1 MSVLETR
8 PVFPLPNVVFFPK
21 TILALHVFEPRYR
34 LMMEE
39 SLRGDQTVC
48 VVLLKPGWEGNYYG
62 SPEVHEIGCV
72 GRIAEHKLLP
82 DGRYNIALHGE
93 YKASIQSFDRSEPYR
108 VAQVQRIEEDDGWTR
123 APVSGQQAQELL
135 ELFQKAGSARAA
147 GFDLTGV
154 FGPHMGS
161 DAILNTIAMYLNID
175 SAEKQRLLEMESV
188 ELRYRA
194 VHDFLRDTSA
204 VQDSLDRLR
213 HLFPDEPR
221 RN

>member
-62 SPEVHEIGCV
+62 SPEVHGIGCV

-82 DGRYNIALHGE
+82 DGRYNVALHGE
-93 YKASIQSFDRSEPYR
+93 YKATIQSFDRSDPYR
-108 VAQVQRIEEDDGWTR
+108 IARVERIEEDDSWVR
-123 APVSGQQAQELL
+123 AHGSTELANELL
-135 ELFQKAGSARAA
+135 ELFQKAGAARAA
-147 GFDLTGV
+147 GFDLTSV
-154 FGPHMGS
+154 FGPHMSS
-161 DAILNTIAMYLNID
+161 DAILNTISMYLNVD
-175 SAEKQRLLEMESV
+175 PAEKQRLLEMESL

-204 VQDSLDRLR
+204 VQDSIDRLR
-213 HLFPDEPR
+213 HLFPGEPR

>member
-1 MSVLETR
+1 
-8 PVFPLPNVVFFPK
+8 
-21 TILALHVFEPRYR
+21 
-34 LMMEE
+34 MMEE
-39 SLRGDQTVC
+39 TLSGDQTVC

-62 SPEVHEIGCV
+62 SPDVHEIGCV

-82 DGRYNIALHGE
+82 DGRYNIAIHGE
-93 YKASIQSFDRSEPYR
+93 YKVSFQSFDRNEPYR
-108 VAQVQRIEEDDGWTR
+108 IARVQRVEEDESWTR
-123 APVSGQQAQELL
+123 APGSSEQAQALL

-175 SAEKQRLLEMESV
+175 PAEKQRLLEMESV